1 MSPRRARE
9 ERRTTDLD
17 ARTIVVTGGSRGIGR
32 ATVELLVQEGATVA
46 LIAKGSEPPDALTR
60 SAGVAVFDA
69 DVTDEGA
76 VVAAFAAIEERLGRI
91 DGLFANAGIGL
102 PEGPLHALAS
112 ESWDLILATDL
123 RGTYVPVRESLK
135 RMVAAG
141 RGCIVCTTS
150 VVVQAAI
157 AGAGSAY
164 HAAKGGVEAMV
175 RSVAVDYGSL
185 GIRCNALSP
194 GATETDLMWVSV
206 PGEQIPA
213 LRAAV
218 GESVP
223 LGRLADPAEV
233 ARAAVWLLSD
243 ASSYVTGTTLLV
255 DGGVTAKSVLPA

>member
-1 MSPRRARE
+1 M
-9 ERRTTDLD
+9 
-17 ARTIVVTGGSRGIGR
+17 VTGGSRGIGR
-32 ATVELLVQEGATVA
+32 AAVELLVEHGAVVA
-46 LIAKGSEPPDALTR
+46 LIASGSEPSEVALPA
-60 SAGVAVFDA
+60 AGVTVLGA
-69 DVTDEGA
+69 DVTDERA
-76 VVAAFAAIEERLGRI
+76 VVAAFEAIDERLGAV

-102 PEGPLHALAS
+102 AEGPIHTLAP
-112 ESWDLILATDL
+112 EAWDLVLATDL
-123 RGTYVPVRESLK
+123 RGTYVPVRETLR

-141 RGCIVCTTS
+141 RPGSIVCTTS

-164 HAAKGGVEAMV
+164 HAAKGAVEAMV
-175 RSVAVDYGSL
+175 RSVAVDYGHH

-194 GATETDLMWVSV
+194 GATETDLMWVAVSDDEISTV
-206 PGEQIPA
+206 
-213 LRAAV
+213 RRAV

-223 LGRLADPAEV
+223 LGRLADPVEV